1 MIEHEADPDK
11 IEISF
16 RCLKA
21 TQPIGDLYVA
31 MVSHKDLIR
40 ITYFDVRRVL
50 STDRGFES
58 YLGIQRPIEPKRLDD
73 LEAYVNY
80 ADATF
85 PTSIII
91 AIDSEYAE
99 FDENS
104 SKLTVRNYQIGDER
118 PTIAIRNIARVLDGQ
133 HRIEGL
139 KNFDGQTFELSVSIF
154 VGADIADQA
163 QIFSIVNLEQTK
175 VRKSLVYDLYELSK
189 IRSPQQVGH
198 KCAVILDGDEDSA
211 MYQRIKRLGVATE
224 QGRFEPI
231 TQATF
236 VESILPYFSLRP
248 KADRDVL
255 LRGGKIENYENE
267 KDRQKS
273 VLRPIFAQGRDLD
286 IAKVF
291 FNYFNAIQKR
301 WPKAWKSK
309 TQGMMLN
316 RTNGIR
322 AFLRYFGIIYSD
334 IAAPGNVPSMDK
346 FFEKLEDVKIKQEQF
361 STRYFAPGTSGE
373 AKLLRV
379 LKGEEDLALID
390 PSDQT
395 PDPEL

>member
-11 IEISF
+11 IELSF

-31 MVSHKDLIR
+31 MVPHKDLIR

-73 LEAYVNY
+73 LEAYVNF

-99 FDENS
+99 FDEED
-104 SKLTVRNYQIGDER
+104 SKITVRNYQIGDDR
-118 PTIAIRNIARVLDGQ
+118 PTTAIRNIARVLDGQ

-139 KNFDGQTFELSVSIF
+139 KSFDGQTFELSVSIF

-189 IRSPQQVGH
+189 IRSPQKVGH
-198 KCAVILDGDEDSA
+198 RCAVILDGDEDSA
-211 MYQRIKRLGVATE
+211 MYRRIKRLGVATE
-224 QGRFEPI
+224 IGRFEPI
-231 TQATF
+231 TQSTF

-248 KADRDVL
+248 KADRDIL
-255 LRGGKIENYENE
+255 LRGGRVEDYENE
-267 KDRQKS
+267 KDREKA
-273 VLRPIFAQGRDLD
+273 VLRPIFVQGRDLD

-291 FNYFNAIQKR
+291 FNYFNAIKRR
-301 WPKAWKSK
+301 WPKAWDSRA
-309 TQGMMLN
+309 QGMMLN

-322 AFLRYFGIIYSD
+322 AFLRHFGSVYGNV
-334 IAAPGNVPSMDK
+334 AAPGNVPSVDK
-346 FFEKLEDVKIKQEQF
+346 FHAELEKVDITDQQF
-361 STRYFAPGTSGE
+361 STKYFAPGTSGE
-373 AKLLRV
+373 AKLLRI
-379 LKGEEDLALID
+379 LRGDEEVSLID
-390 PSDQT
+390 PNDQS
-395 PDPEL
+395 PDPEM